1 MHEISLVQGL
11 FHQLKELAKENN
23 ADKIIS
29 VTMEIGPQSGVVI
42 DSFRFGF
49 NILSADDELV
59 RGAKL
64 VIKVPPVTYSCTEC
78 GHKEITGENKPE
90 ECSKCR
96 ELFLIPTGGEDLIL
110 QQIEME

>member
-11 FHQLKELAKENN
+11 FHQLKELAKENS
-23 ADKIIS
+23 ADKITR
-29 VTMEIGPQSGVVI
+29 VTMEIGPQCGVVI

-49 NILSADDELV
+49 DILSADDDLV

-64 VIKVPPVTYSCTEC
+64 VVEIPVVTYTCTEC
-78 GHKEITGENKPE
+78 GHKEITSDSKPE

-110 QQIEME
+110 RQIEME